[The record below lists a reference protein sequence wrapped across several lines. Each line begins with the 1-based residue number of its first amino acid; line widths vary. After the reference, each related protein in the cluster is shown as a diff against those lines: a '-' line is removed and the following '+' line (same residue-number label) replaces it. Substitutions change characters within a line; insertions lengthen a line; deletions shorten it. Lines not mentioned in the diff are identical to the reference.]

1 MQFTNEIVISLISMF
16 YYSTKTLEIIIPQ
29 IIPKLNIKAVT

>member
-16 YYSTKTLEIIIPQ
+16 YIIAQ
-29 IIPKLNIKAVT
+29 RH